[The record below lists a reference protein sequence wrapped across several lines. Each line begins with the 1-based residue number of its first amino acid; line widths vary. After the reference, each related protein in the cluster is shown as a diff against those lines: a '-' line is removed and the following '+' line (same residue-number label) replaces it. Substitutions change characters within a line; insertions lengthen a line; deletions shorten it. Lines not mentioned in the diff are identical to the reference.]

1 MGVLTSKVSK
11 AILYLTIGTAKI
23 KYKLPLRSESINQR
37 ADTLTSEAIL
47 GNRAFPSA
55 TITRRVYEGSID
67 VELFDVT
74 ENVATPTYAHEL
86 LGILYWTIAGSYASG
101 SVTWNS
107 TSVPKIDYIEI
118 SHDGKLIYY
127 QDCYVTGFSWRFPS
141 DAVPTATIDIRATSV
156 TYTAPTGYTVDRTSV
171 SYNKFYNSKH
181 FSFLV
186 GSTPISTVRNFEMS
200 LSQNVIDGVK
210 FGSLDVAY
218 VEPTN
223 TDLATINIE
232 FYILDTAT
240 DMSLSNTFNSAVGTA
255 WDDGTSLT
263 SDLKLTINSPTK
275 NGVNA
280 TLTISNAV
288 VTEYTHDI
296 SANDFIIGR
305 ASFRAPASGISLNGV
320 TIKTS

>member
-1 MGVLTSKVSK
+1 MGVLTSKGSK

-74 ENVATPTYAHEL
+74 ENVAAPTYAHEL
-86 LGILYWTIAGSYASG
+86 LGILYWTIAGDYSSD
-101 SVTWNS
+101 SVSWSKT
-107 TSVPKIDYIEI
+107 VPKIGFIEI
-118 SHDGKLIYY
+118 SHDGKSIYY
-127 QDCYVTGFSWRFPS
+127 KDCYVTGFSWRFPS
-141 DAVPTATIDIRATSV
+141 DAVPTATIDVRATSV
-156 TYTAPTGYTVDRTSV
+156 QDTAPTGYTVDRTDI

-186 GSTPISTVRNFEMS
+186 GATQISTVRNFEMS

-232 FYILDTAT
+232 FYIPDTAT
-240 DMSLSNTFNSAVGTA
+240 DMSLSNTFDSAVGTA
-255 WDDGTSLT
+255 WDGGTSLT

-275 NGVNA
+275 DGTNA
-280 TLTISNAV
+280 TLAISDAV

-305 ASFRAPASGISLNGV
+305 ASFRAPASGITLSGV
-320 TIKTS
+320 TIKS

>member
-1 MGVLTSKVSK
+1 MGVLTSKGSK

-23 KYKLPLRSESINQR
+23 KYILPLRSESINQR

-74 ENVATPTYAHEL
+74 ENVTTPTYAHEL
-86 LGILYWTIAGSYASG
+86 LGILYWTIAGKYSSK
-101 SVTWNS
+101 SVSWN
-107 TSVPKIDYIEI
+107 TTAPKIDFIEI
-118 SHDGKLIYY
+118 SHDGKSIYY
-127 QDCYVTGFSWRFPS
+127 KDCYVTGFSWRFPS
-141 DAVPTATIDIRATSV
+141 DAVPTATIDVRATSV
-156 TYTAPTGYTVDRTSV
+156 TDTAPTGYTVDRTGI

-186 GSTPISTVRNFEMS
+186 GTTQITTVRNFEMS

-232 FYILDTAT
+232 FYIPDTAT
-240 DMSLSNTFNSAVGTA
+240 DMSLSNTLNSAVGTA
-255 WDDGTSLT
+255 WDGGTSLT

-275 NGVNA
+275 DGTNA
-280 TLTISNAV
+280 TLAISDAV

-305 ASFRAPASGISLNGV
+305 ASFRAPASGITLSGV
-320 TIKTS
+320 TIKS